1 MPQSLR
7 NVSQII
13 RLSLRYARGFN
24 HEHGTFHRDG
34 LRLYGDLLDAARRD
48 HHGAISTRVT
58 KKVQWYMAQGLWMA
72 SMFEALL
79 GRTFDE
85 NERKRF
91 VCAGSL
97 GALSDILIDD
107 MDLAEARMQH
117 IIDDPGGF
125 RSDHAVEHLFQQFYK
140 ALVETVPD
148 AETLPDAVVTSRT
161 DLLNKVLTAQLQSK
175 KQLDPTLPTDRVDA
189 IVKAKGALTICA
201 YRGLILE
208 DFGALE
214 YQAMYELGGLIQYI
228 NDVDDL
234 YKDGQQGIRSFAT
247 ARDSLEE
254 MALEIDRQKTVA
266 FRLFKALPYDRTRKE
281 NFMFIFYGLVV
292 GTYASLLHYARLCNF
307 NYALDTIL
315 RLDKDIVKPN
325 PFTLK
330 AIVYSLPKL
339 LKYTYDRAE
348 HPFGFQ
354 PIFSRQAGAR

>member
-7 NVSQII
+7 NLSQII

-34 LRLYGDLLDAARRD
+34 LRLSGDLLDAARRD
-48 HHGAISTRVT
+48 RAISTRVT

-107 MDLAEARMQH
+107 MDIAEARMRH

-125 RSDHAVEHLFQQFYK
+125 QADHAVEHLFQQFYK
-140 ALVETVPD
+140 ALVET
-148 AETLPDAVVTSRT
+148 LPDVVLTSRM
-161 DLLNKVLTAQLQSK
+161 DLLNEILTAQLQSK
-175 KQLDPTLPTDRVDA
+175 KQLDPTLPAERVDA
-189 IVKAKGALTICA
+189 LVKAKGALTICA

-234 YKDGQQGIRSFAT
+234 YKDGRQGIRTFAT

-266 FRLFKALPYDRTRKE
+266 FQLFKTLPYDRTRKE

-315 RLDKDIVKPN
+315 RLDKDVVKPN

-330 AIVYSLPKL
+330 ALVYSLPKL
-339 LKYTYDRAE
+339 LQYTYDRAE